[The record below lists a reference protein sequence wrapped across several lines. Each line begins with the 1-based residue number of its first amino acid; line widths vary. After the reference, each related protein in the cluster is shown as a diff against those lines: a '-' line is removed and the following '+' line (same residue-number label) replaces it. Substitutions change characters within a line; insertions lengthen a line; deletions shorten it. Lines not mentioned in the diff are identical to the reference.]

1 MKTFLI
7 IGMGS
12 LGHHLVAELD
22 KQDCEIMA
30 VDMNEAKLE
39 GLKANFKNV
48 VSTPVCDC
56 TNRSVLQGL
65 GIEDF
70 DVCFV
75 CIEDYFQACLE
86 ITDLLKEL
94 GAKKL
99 YTTANRDIE
108 EKFLIRCGADR
119 IIYPERDICR
129 KIAGIECSQNVFDY
143 INLSDDYS
151 IFEIEPPKKWLGKN
165 VIELDIRNNYN
176 VNIIAY
182 KKDDKIV
189 PFSAGYI
196 FKQGEHL
203 LVLGAVEDLK
213 KITK

>member
-1 MKTFLI
+1 MKSFLI

-22 KQDCEIMA
+22 KQSCEIMA

-39 GLKANFKNV
+39 GLKAAFKNV

-56 TNRSVLQGL
+56 TNRTVLEGL
-65 GIEDF
+65 GVEDF

-94 GAKKL
+94 GAKKV
-99 YTTANRDIE
+99 YSTANRDIE
-108 EKFLIRCGADR
+108 EKFLLRNGADH

-129 KIAGIECSQNVFDY
+129 KIAGVECSQNVFDY
-143 INLSDDYS
+143 INLADNYS
-151 IFEIEPPKKWLGKN
+151 IFEISAPKKWYGKN
-165 VIELDIRNNYN
+165 VIELDIRNKYN
-176 VNIIAY
+176 LNIIAY
-182 KKDDKIV
+182 KCNDKIV
-189 PFSAGYI
+189 PFSANYI
-196 FKQGEHL
+196 FKETEHL
-203 LVLGAVEDLK
+203 LVLGSNEDLE

>member
-1 MKTFLI
+1 MKSFLI

-12 LGHHLVAELD
+12 LGHHLIAELD
-22 KQDCEIMA
+22 KKNCEIMA

-39 GLKANFKNV
+39 GLKSAFKNV

-56 TNRSVLQGL
+56 TNRAVLQSL
-65 GIEDF
+65 GVEDF

-94 GAKKL
+94 GAKKV
-99 YTTANRDIE
+99 YSTANRDIE
-108 EKFLIRCGADR
+108 EKFLLRSGADR

-129 KIAGIECSQNVFDY
+129 KIAGVECSQNVFDY
-143 INLSDDYS
+143 INLADNYS
-151 IFEIEPPKKWLGKN
+151 IFEISVPKKWYGKN
-165 VIELDIRNNYN
+165 AIELAIRNKYN
-176 VNIIAY
+176 INIIAC
-182 KKDDKIV
+182 KSGDKIV
-189 PFSAGYI
+189 PLSANYI
-196 FKQGEHL
+196 FNENEHL
-203 LVLGAVEDLK
+203 LVLGSNEDLK

>member
-1 MKTFLI
+1 MKSFLI

-12 LGHHLVAELD
+12 LGHHLLAELD

-30 VDMNEAKLE
+30 ADINEAKLE

-143 INLSDDYS
+143 INLADDYS

>member
-1 MKTFLI
+1 MKSFLV

-22 KQDCEIMA
+22 KQSCEIMA

-39 GLKANFKNV
+39 GLKAAFKNV

-56 TNRSVLQGL
+56 TNRAVLEGL
-65 GIEDF
+65 GVDDF

-94 GAKKL
+94 GAKKV
-99 YTTANRDIE
+99 YSTANRDIE
-108 EKFLIRCGADR
+108 EKFLLRSGADR

-129 KIAGIECSQNVFDY
+129 KIAGVECSQNVFDY
-143 INLSDDYS
+143 INLADNYS
-151 IFEIEPPKKWLGKN
+151 IFEISAPKKWHGKN
-165 VIELDIRNNYN
+165 VIELDIRNKYN
-176 VNIIAY
+176 LNIIAY
-182 KKDDKIV
+182 KSNDKIV
-189 PFSAGYI
+189 PFNANYI
-196 FKQGEHL
+196 FNENEHL
-203 LVLGAVEDLK
+203 LVLGSNEDLK

>member
-1 MKTFLI
+1 MKSFLI

-22 KQDCEIMA
+22 KQNCEIMA
-30 VDMNEAKLE
+30 TDINEAKLE
-39 GLKANFKNV
+39 GLKLDFKNV

-56 TNRSVLQGL
+56 TNRAVLQGL
-65 GIEDF
+65 GVEDF

-94 GAKKL
+94 GAKKV
-99 YTTANRDIE
+99 YSTANRDIE
-108 EKFLIRCGADR
+108 EKFLRRSGADR

-129 KIAGIECSQNVFDY
+129 KIAGVECSQNVFDY
-143 INLSDDYS
+143 INLADNYS
-151 IFEIEPPKKWLGKN
+151 IFEIQPPKKWQGKT
-165 VIELDIRNNYN
+165 VIELDIRNKYN

-182 KKDDKIV
+182 KSNDKIV
-189 PFSAGYI
+189 PFSANYI
-196 FKQGEHL
+196 FKENEHL
-203 LVLGAVEDLK
+203 LVLGSNEDLK